1 MTGQDYSLGPR
12 IAADDRGLL
21 AHILGLRP
29 HGTALEFGVGEGHT
43 LRMIAQQMPV
53 IGFDSFTGLPE
64 DWRPEYPKGAF
75 ACKPPMIAN
84 SILVIGPFAD
94 TLPTSTWPEQVGLV
108 HIDCDLYSST
118 RTVLTHI
125 EPVLQPGT
133 FVVFDEW
140 HGYDG
145 AELHEQ
151 RAWREYV
158 ERTDA
163 TWDVIG
169 CGREQWAIRL
179 A

>member
-75 ACKPPMIAN
+75 AWTAYQRFNTFYWLISVFTC
-84 SILVIGPFAD
+84 
-94 TLPTSTWPEQVGLV
+94 TLIIVYMYPLRFGWPNIFQV
-108 HIDCDLYSST
+108 CT
-118 RTVLTHI
+118 
-125 EPVLQPGT
+125 
-133 FVVFDEW
+133 
-140 HGYDG
+140 
-145 AELHEQ
+145 
-151 RAWREYV
+151 AWRAG
-158 ERTDA
+158 R
-163 TWDVIG
+163 
-169 CGREQWAIRL
+169 CGIPG
-179 A
+179 